1 MLYFEWSPP
10 WHFKAFRALA
20 QSLSY
25 KSHSKTQHCF
35 IWSKVFCGRGA
46 QLTLQLISFHLAP
59 VVGSSFLILISSSH
73 ACCIML
79 NSYQVSLGWNAVA
92 KQHQQESNLMN
103 SISYDILSGI
113 CIWHIFWHSFWQ
125 SIWYI
130 FGDSLWLMSGGQHS
144 DLVLAVEVRRGTLW
158 SGACGGGPAGN
169 TLIGCCSGPAGNTG
183 SRACSWGP
191 AITLIH
197 TLLFGSGREYCD
209 LELAVVVRWRKEEE
223 EGGGPADI

>member
-125 SIWYI
+125 SVWYI

-144 DLVLAVEVRRGTLW
+144 DLVLAVEVRREHFDPELAAEARRGTLW
-158 SGACGGGPAGN
+158 
-169 TLIGCCSGPAGNTG
+169 
-183 SRACSWGP
+183 
-191 AITLIH
+191 
-197 TLLFGSGREYCD
+197 
-209 LELAVVVRWRKEEE
+209 
-223 EGGGPADI
+223 

>member
-20 QSLSY
+20 QTLSY

-92 KQHQQESNLMN
+92 KQHQQESNWWIPYL
-103 SISYDILSGI
+103 LT
-113 CIWHIFWHSFWQ
+113 FF
-125 SIWYI
+125 
-130 FGDSLWLMSGGQHS
+130 
-144 DLVLAVEVRRGTLW
+144 LAVHLVYLRRFFVVDVRRATLWSGARGWGPQGTLW
-158 SGACGGGPAGN
+158 SG
-169 TLIGCCSGPAGNTG
+169 
-183 SRACSWGP
+183 ACSWGP

-197 TLLFGSGREYCD
+197 DHFD
-209 LELAVVVRWRKEEE
+209 PQLAVRVRQGILRSGACSCGPVE
-223 EGGGPADI
+223 EGGGGRRRASWHII